1 MLDTGAPTKTIFHLS
16 KQDLAWQGNTVLRDL
31 EIEIKAGEK
40 VALLGKSGAGK
51 STLLKA
57 LYQLRPDDIAF
68 CQQAPAL
75 VPSLSLFHNIYMGQ
89 LDKHN
94 FLYNALNLFFPQKA
108 VQKKVALLA
117 QSLGLQEHLKA
128 RAETLSGG
136 QQQRAALARTLIQER
151 DIFLGDEP
159 VSAVDELQAERLI
172 AKIISSHQ
180 SVVLA
185 LHNTELAVKYC
196 DRIIGLKGGE
206 LAIDCQVAELDSD
219 KLRQIY
225 SDFDTQQPTGGHD
238 NTPVPKHP
246 DLKLCR

>member
-1 MLDTGAPTKTIFHLS
+1 MSDTGTPTQLFQLS
-16 KQDLAWQGNTVLRDL
+16 KQNLAWQGKPVLHDL
-31 EIEIKAGEK
+31 EIEIKVGEK

-75 VPSLSLFHNIYMGQ
+75 VPNLSLFHNIYMGQ
-89 LDKHN
+89 LDQHN
-94 FLYNALNLFFPQKA
+94 FLYNALNLFFPQKKA
-108 VQKKVALLA
+108 REKVASLA
-117 QSLGLQEHLKA
+117 QSLGLQDHLKA

-136 QQQRAALARTLIQER
+136 QQQRAALARTLIQEKA
-151 DIFLGDEP
+151 IFLGDEP

-172 AKIISSHQ
+172 AKIISVHE

-196 DRIIGLKGGE
+196 DRIIGLKDGE
-206 LAIDCQVAELDSD
+206 LALDCQVADLDPE
-219 KLRQIY
+219 KLRRIY
-225 SDFDTQQPTGGHD
+225 SDFDTQQPTGENSTMPAAKYAG
-238 NTPVPKHP
+238 
-246 DLKLCR
+246 LKLCR

>member
-1 MLDTGAPTKTIFHLS
+1 MLDTGETTQLFYLS
-16 KQDLAWQGNTVLRDL
+16 KQDLAWQGKTVLRDL
-31 EIEIKAGEK
+31 EIEIKVGEK

-57 LYQLRPDDIAF
+57 LYQQRPEDIAF
-68 CQQAPAL
+68 FQQVPAL

-89 LDKHN
+89 LAEHN
-94 FLYNALNLFFPQKA
+94 VLYNTLNLFFPQKA
-108 VQKKVALLA
+108 ARKRVALLA
-117 QSLGLQEHLKA
+117 QSLDLHNHLKA

-136 QQQRAALARTLIQER
+136 QQQRAALARTLIQEKA
-151 DIFLGDEP
+151 IFLGDEP

-196 DRIIGLKGGE
+196 DRIIALKEGE
-206 LAIDCQVAELDSD
+206 LALDCQVAELDSE
-219 KLRQIY
+219 KLRRIY
-225 SDFDTQQPTGGHD
+225 SDFDTQQPTGENAKAPALKRPG
-238 NTPVPKHP
+238 
-246 DLKLCR
+246 LKLCR